1 VTEAPWDLVVSG
13 PARRAIDRLP
23 DKIAL
28 AVLDYLVDPLLETHN
43 RSANH

>member
-1 VTEAPWDLVVSG
+1 VTEPPWDLIVAK
-13 PARRAIDRLP
+13 PARKAIDRLP

-28 AVLDYLVDPLLETHN
+28 AVLDYLIDPLLETHN